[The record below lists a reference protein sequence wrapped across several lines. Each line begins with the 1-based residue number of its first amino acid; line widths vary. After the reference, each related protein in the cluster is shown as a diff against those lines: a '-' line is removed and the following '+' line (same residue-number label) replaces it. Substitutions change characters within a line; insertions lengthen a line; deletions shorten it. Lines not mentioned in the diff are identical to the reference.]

1 MVYFLLFISWIV
13 FADVSAQLTPVREE
27 IFDSSKQHRL
37 QWTFSP
43 LNAWNETQ
51 MQLGKNYTHSVYQAC
66 NPELNKDHKTLWTN
80 WIPKQD
86 ARELFLD
93 LRFAQADQQP
103 LSVYVRESN
112 ETHNQYFR
120 RPKRSP
126 LLQIT
131 VQHPFPDAVPQDEH
145 LRHAKGLKLGKISQ
159 KGFHLGFS
167 YSGKC
172 TFIASI
178 QVFFLKCPT
187 LVWNQME
194 FEETAAGGLGRGVC
208 VNGSVEISTPKRE
221 CNTNGTWG
229 PPQGLCVPDTGY
241 KTDGNHSEIRPP
253 VNLFSAPDSIADSS
267 LGPSS
272 VLTAGLVC
280 SVLVFLILIA
290 VVFIFVRRHKLSG
303 GQETEPL
310 SRSGVTQY
318 RRTQELVYTAHPE
331 LINICRMSSC
341 DQSGDCRPCP
351 PRSTTLGEE
360 VSQRDNGYEQLHTDR
375 PQHESTIEVLE
386 GMSDRLLCDLR
397 DVMVERTKLIM
408 GQKLGKGEFGAVYEG
423 IFSPQKG
430 QDIRVAV
437 KTLKGAVH
445 SKEDLESFLKEAE
458 IMKHFDHVNVV
469 RLLGVALERDP
480 GSSIHVPLV
489 ILPFMKHG
497 DLHSFLKATRYGD
510 IPMFV
515 PYQRLLGFMID
526 IAAGMEYL
534 SLQGFLHR
542 DLAARNCMLGDDLH
556 VCVADFGL
564 SKNIYSSNYYRQK
577 NMKVNMPVRWMAIE
591 SLSDFLY
598 TTKSDVW
605 SFGITM
611 WEITSRGKV
620 PYPGITGH
628 DLLDFLE
635 NGHRL
640 KQGDNDSKLYEL
652 MLSCWHRDP
661 SQRPGFGEL
670 GQSLKALLSELPPL
684 ETSEEAHYINLGL
697 EAASDHQD
705 SAESLEPEVERMM

>member
-1 MVYFLLFISWIV
+1 MFYFVLFISWTV
-13 FADVSAQLTPVREE
+13 SADVSVELTPIREE
-27 IFDSSKQHRL
+27 IFDSSKQPRL

-43 LNAWNETQ
+43 SNAWNETK
-51 MQLGKNYTHSVYQAC
+51 MKLGKDYKHSIYQAC
-66 NPELNKDHKTLWTN
+66 NPELDNDHKTLWTK

-86 ARELFLD
+86 AHELFLH
-93 LRFAQADQQP
+93 LSFAQADQEP
-103 LSVYVRESN
+103 LHIYVRESDQM
-112 ETHNQYFR
+112 HDQYYR
-120 RPKRSP
+120 KPKM
-126 LLQIT
+126 QAVFKIA
-131 VQHPFPDAVPQDEH
+131 VDHPFPDAVPQDEH
-145 LRHAKGLKLGKISQ
+145 LIHAKDLKLGKISK
-159 KGFHLGFS
+159 KGFFLGFS
-167 YSGKC
+167 HSSKC

-178 QVFFLKCPT
+178 QVFFLKCPAF
-187 LVWNQME
+187 VWNQTK
-194 FEETAAGGLGRGVC
+194 FEETAAGGLGRGAC
-208 VNGSVEISTPKRE
+208 VNGSVEISTPMRE
-221 CNTNGTWG
+221 CKTNGTWG
-229 PPQGLCVPDTGY
+229 PPQGSCVCETGY
-241 KTDGNHSEIRPP
+241 QTDGNCSEVSPP
-253 VNLFSAPDSIADSS
+253 VSLLSPADTTADSS
-267 LGPSS
+267 LGLS
-272 VLTAGLVC
+272 AGLVC
-280 SVLVFLILIA
+280 SLMVLLILIA
-290 VVFIFVRRHKLSG
+290 VVFIFVRSHKLSE

-310 SRSGVTQY
+310 SISGVTRY
-318 RRTQELVYTAHPE
+318 RRSQEQVYTVHPE
-331 LINICRMSSC
+331 PVSTCRMSSC
-341 DQSGDCRPCP
+341 DQIGENRPFP
-351 PRSTTLGEE
+351 TRSTALVGE
-360 VSQRDNGYEQLHTDR
+360 VSQRDNGYVQLHTDR
-375 PQHESTIEVLE
+375 LQLESTRSVEVLE
-386 GMSDRLLCDLR
+386 GMSDRLLCYLR
-397 DVMVERTKLIM
+397 DVMVERTKLTM

-469 RLLGVALERDP
+469 KLLGVALERDP
-480 GSSIHVPLV
+480 GSSIHTPLV

-497 DLHSFLKATRYGD
+497 DLHSFLKASRYGD

-515 PYQRLLGFMID
+515 PYQSLLGFMID

-542 DLAARNCMLGDDLH
+542 DLAARNCMLGDDMH

-577 NMKVNMPVRWMAIE
+577 NMDVNMPVRWMAIE
-591 SLSDFLY
+591 SLSDFLF

-620 PYPGITGH
+620 PYPGISGH
-628 DLLDFLE
+628 ELLHFLE

-670 GQSLKALLSELPPL
+670 GQSLKALLSELPAL
-684 ETSEEAHYINLGL
+684 EASDEGHYINLSL
-697 EAASDHQD
+697 KAASDHQ
-705 SAESLEPEVERMM
+705 ESTETLEPEGERMM

>member
-1 MVYFLLFISWIV
+1 MLYFLLFISWIV
-13 FADVSAQLTPVREE
+13 FAQLTPIREE
-27 IFDSSKQHRL
+27 IFDSSKQRRL

-43 LNAWNETQ
+43 PKAWKETQ
-51 MQLGKNYTHSVYQAC
+51 MQLGKDYTHSVYQAC

-86 ARELFLD
+86 AHELFLD
-93 LRFAQADQQP
+93 LRFAQADQEP
-103 LSVYVRESN
+103 LHIYVRESSQ
-112 ETHNQYFR
+112 TQNQYSR
-120 RPKRSP
+120 RPQRA
-126 LLQIT
+126 LLMIT
-131 VQHPFPDAVPQDEH
+131 VQHPFPDAVPQDDH
-145 LRHAKGLKLGKISQ
+145 LSHAKGLKLGKISQ
-159 KGFHLGFS
+159 KGFYLGFS

-208 VNGSVEISTPKRE
+208 VNGSVEISTPMRE
-221 CNTNGTWG
+221 CKANGTWG
-229 PPQGLCVPDTGY
+229 PPQGLCVCDTGY
-241 KTDGNHSEIRPP
+241 QTDGNRSQVRPP
-253 VNLFSAPDSIADSS
+253 GTLLSASDSVADSS
-267 LGPSS
+267 LELSP

-280 SVLVFLILIA
+280 SVLVLLILIA

-303 GQETEPL
+303 GQETEL
-310 SRSGVTQY
+310 SSRSGVTRY
-318 RRTQELVYTAHPE
+318 RRSQEQVYTAQPE
-331 LINICRMSSC
+331 LIITCMMSSC
-341 DQSGDCRPCP
+341 DQSGECRPCP
-351 PRSTTLGEE
+351 TLGEE
-360 VSQRDNGYEQLHTDR
+360 VSQRDYGYEQLHTDR
-375 PQHESTIEVLE
+375 PQLESTRSVEVLE

-397 DVMVERTKLIM
+397 DMMVERTKLTM

-423 IFSPQKG
+423 LFSPQKG

-469 RLLGVALERDP
+469 KLLGVALERVP
-480 GSSIHVPLV
+480 ESSIHVPLV
-489 ILPFMKHG
+489 ILPFMEHG

-510 IPMFV
+510 VPMFV
-515 PYQRLLGFMID
+515 PYQSLLGFMID

-542 DLAARNCMLGDDLH
+542 DLAARNCMLGEDLH

-577 NMKVNMPVRWMAIE
+577 NMDVNMPVRWMAIE

-611 WEITSRGKV
+611 WEITSRGKM
-620 PYPGITGH
+620 PYPGISGH
-628 DLLDFLE
+628 ELLDFLE

-684 ETSEEAHYINLGL
+684 EASNEAHYINLGL

-705 SAESLEPEVERMM
+705 SAEALEPEVERMM

>member
-1 MVYFLLFISWIV
+1 MFYFLLFISWIV
-13 FADVSAQLTPVREE
+13 SADVSAQLTPIREE
-27 IFDSSKQHRL
+27 IFDSSKQRRL

-43 LNAWNETQ
+43 PNAWKETQ
-51 MQLGKNYTHSVYQAC
+51 MQLGMDYTHSVYQAC
-66 NPELNKDHKTLWTN
+66 NPELNNDPKTLWTN

-86 ARELFLD
+86 AQELFLD
-93 LRFAQADQQP
+93 LSFAQADQQP
-103 LSVYVRESN
+103 VYIYVRESSQ
-112 ETHNQYFR
+112 TQNQYFR
-120 RPKRSP
+120 RPQRPP
-126 LLQIT
+126 LLKIK
-131 VQHPFPDAVPQDEH
+131 VQHPFPDAVPQDKH
-145 LRHAKGLKLGKISQ
+145 LTHAKGLKLGKISQ
-159 KGFHLGFS
+159 NGVYLGFS

-172 TFIASI
+172 TIIASI

-187 LVWNQME
+187 LVWNQMG
-194 FEETAAGGLGRGVC
+194 FEEAEAGRLGRGAC
-208 VNGSVEISTPKRE
+208 VNGSVENSTPKIG
-221 CNTNGTWG
+221 CQTNGTWG
-229 PPQGLCVPDTGY
+229 PPQRLCVNDTGY
-241 KTDGNHSEIRPP
+241 QTNGNSSEVRPP
-253 VNLFSAPDSIADSS
+253 GSLLSAPDSIADSS
-267 LGPSS
+267 LGLSP

-280 SVLVFLILIA
+280 SVLVLLILIA
-290 VVFIFVRRHKLSG
+290 VVFIFVRHRKRSG
-303 GQETEPL
+303 GQETEL
-310 SRSGVTQY
+310 ISRSDVTRY
-318 RRTQELVYTAHPE
+318 RRSQEQVYTAQQE
-331 LINICRMSSC
+331 IINTCGMSSC
-341 DQSGDCRPCP
+341 DQSGQCRSYP

-360 VSQRDNGYEQLHTDR
+360 VSQRDYGYEQLHTDR
-375 PQHESTIEVLE
+375 PQLESTRSVEMFE

-397 DVMVERTKLIM
+397 DVMVERTKLTM

-437 KTLKGAVH
+437 KTLKG
-445 SKEDLESFLKEAE
+445 
-458 IMKHFDHVNVV
+458 
-469 RLLGVALERDP
+469 VALKRDP
-480 GSSIHVPLV
+480 ESSIHVPLV

-510 IPMFV
+510 VPMFV
-515 PYQRLLGFMID
+515 PYQSLLGFMID

-564 SKNIYSSNYYRQK
+564 SKNIHSSNYYRQK
-577 NMKVNMPVRWMAIE
+577 NMDVNMPVRWMAIE

-611 WEITSRGKV
+611 WEITSRGKI
-620 PYPGITGH
+620 PYPGISGH
-628 DLLDFLE
+628 ELLDFLE

-684 ETSEEAHYINLGL
+684 EASNEAHYINLGL
-697 EAASDHQD
+697 EAASDHQH
-705 SAESLEPEVERMM
+705 SAGTLEREVERMM

>member
-1 MVYFLLFISWIV
+1 MFYILLSISLV
-13 FADVSAQLTPVREE
+13 VSAQPTPIREE
-27 IFDSSKQHRL
+27 VFDSSKQRSL
-37 QWTFSP
+37 KWTFSP
-43 LNAWNETQ
+43 PKAWKETQ
-51 MQLGKNYTHSVYQAC
+51 MQLGKNYTHTVYQAC
-66 NPELNKDHKTLWTN
+66 NPELNKDPKTLWTN

-86 ARELFLD
+86 AHELFLD
-93 LRFAQADQQP
+93 LSFAQADKQ
-103 LSVYVRESN
+103 SIYIYVRESSQR
-112 ETHNQYFR
+112 HFQYFR
-120 RPKRSP
+120 KPQRQP
-126 LLQIT
+126 LLNIT
-131 VQHPFPDAVPQDEH
+131 VLHPFPDALPQDEH
-145 LRHAKGLKLGKISQ
+145 LSHAKGLKLGKISQ
-159 KGFHLGFS
+159 KGFYLGFS

-187 LVWNQME
+187 LLWNQIV
-194 FEETAAGGLGRGVC
+194 FEETAAGGLQRGAC
-208 VNGSVEISTPKRE
+208 VNGSVEINGTKIE
-221 CNTNGTWG
+221 CRRNGTWS
-229 PPQGLCVPDTGY
+229 PPQGLCVVDTQHQ
-241 KTDGNHSEIRPP
+241 TDRTHSEVRP
-253 VNLFSAPDSIADSS
+253 SSS
-267 LGPSS
+267 LWSASDSTPSP

-280 SVLVFLILIA
+280 SALLFLILIA
-290 VVFIFVRRHKLSG
+290 VVFIFVKRHKLSG
-303 GQETEPL
+303 GQETEL
-310 SRSGVTQY
+310 VSTSGVTRY
-318 RRTQELVYTAHPE
+318 RRPQEEVYTAQPE
-331 LINICRMSSC
+331 PVNTFRVSSC
-341 DQSGDCRPCP
+341 DQTQSAECKPCP

-360 VSQRDNGYEQLHTDR
+360 VSQSDYGYEQLHTD
-375 PQHESTIEVLE
+375 STKSAE
-386 GMSDRLLCDLR
+386 MSDGPLCDLR
-397 DVMVERTKLIM
+397 DVMVERTKLKM

-423 IFSPQKG
+423 VFSTQKG

-458 IMKHFDHVNVV
+458 IMKHFHHVNVV
-469 RLLGVALERDP
+469 KLLGVALEPDP
-480 GSSIHVPLV
+480 GSSFHVPLV

-497 DLHSFLKATRYGD
+497 DLHSFLRATRYGD
-510 IPMFV
+510 VPMFV
-515 PYQRLLGFMID
+515 PHQSLLGFMID

-577 NMKVNMPVRWMAIE
+577 NMDVSLPVRWMAIE

-611 WEITSRGKV
+611 WEITSRGKI
-620 PYPGITGH
+620 PYPGISGH
-628 DLLDFLE
+628 ELLDFLE

-640 KQGDNDSKLYEL
+640 KKAKNDSKLYEL

-670 GQSLKALLSELPPL
+670 GQSLKALLSELPTL
-684 ETSEEAHYINLGL
+684 EASNEDHYINLGL
-697 EAASDHQD
+697 KAASDHQD
-705 SAESLEPEVERMM
+705 SAGTLEPEGERMM